1 MTFIKAAVAETDRTG
16 DMTPRARERVR
27 SHQLVQPLMARIKGE
42 LNAFDSERA
51 AEGQSKTTKL
61 AKEVE
66 KTLPKVKESPEIVKN
81 EKDTE
86 IQESEVKVPDVE
98 SKPVEKEDVKA
109 ETNDN
114 RFSLDKFA
122 ALSKGLS
129 NKTYTHCTGSG
140 QNNGKIPL
148 LD

>member
-1 MTFIKAAVAETDRTG
+1 MNLNSKRTSYKAAVAETDRTG

-61 AKEVE
+61 ATEV
-66 KTLPKVKESPEIVKN
+66 KKALPAVKESA
-81 EKDTE
+81 
-86 IQESEVKVPDVE
+86 EVVNNQNDK
-98 SKPVEKEDVKA
+98 KA
-109 ETNDN
+109 ESHKEAEVPEDEVILAAKQEQKEEPKDN

-129 NKTYTHCTGSG
+129 
-140 QNNGKIPL
+140 
-148 LD
+148 